1 LTVALE
7 SAELPKKSW
16 AKVSQIRTLSTARL
30 GRKIGRVSFEEVELV
45 VAGLNEI
52 IAA

>member
-1 LTVALE
+1 
-7 SAELPKKSW
+7 
-16 AKVSQIRTLSTARL
+16 VSQIRTLSTARL
-30 GRKIGRVSFEEVELV
+30 GRRIGRVSFEEVELV